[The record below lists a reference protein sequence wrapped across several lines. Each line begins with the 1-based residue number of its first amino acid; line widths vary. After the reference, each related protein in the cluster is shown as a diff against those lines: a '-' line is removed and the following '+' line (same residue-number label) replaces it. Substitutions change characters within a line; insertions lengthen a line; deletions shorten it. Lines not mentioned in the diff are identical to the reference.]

1 MNLKLLL
8 PLTVFL
14 VAFLTLGSLA
24 QQFGGDNIS
33 YTGDGVTIW
42 DFSRAVPAAL
52 ACAAVVIVQVKTKIT
67 VFEMTFRTIHT
78 WLHWSFNIWR
88 ICQLISSTILD
99 NEIQFFRIYETNRVR
114 VHKITMPNVQFS
126 KSMP

>member
-52 ACAAVVIVQVKTKIT
+52 ACAAVVIVQVKTKKK

-78 WLHWSFNIWR
+78 
-88 ICQLISSTILD
+88 
-99 NEIQFFRIYETNRVR
+99 
-114 VHKITMPNVQFS
+114 
-126 KSMP
+126 